1 MTICDK
7 LKSMLLFGVLLLPLA
22 ANAQFVNIDWMPND
36 TVLPYYAE
44 SFDVGKDYK
53 FNTYDF
59 AMEYV
64 ETEPATQAELQR
76 YGVSADDISDKFE
89 VETFMGGSR
98 GKGCLDVSVCPLA
111 KKDGKIVKLLSF
123 KPVVKTVP
131 NVEARTRAAETSGRY
146 AEHSLLATGKWVK
159 VRVQSEGV
167 YELTKSAL
175 SSMGFSNP
183 DKVRLYG
190 YNVPVLREGNI
201 ELIHD
206 DMQEIPLWRKP
217 NGGLLFYSCGTVKWT
232 RKSATSLDFNHFNN
246 PYSTHVYYFVTDSP
260 EGEPAKFVQQDE
272 TPAVASEMVSF
283 AEHKVIE
290 TDEFSFINSGRM
302 FFEGYDYANGNKK
315 TYSLDLPGLATGD
328 VNLTVQ
334 FAAAGPAASSLN
346 VSAAS
351 KDLGTMTFAA
361 LTDYIYARVNTRTYK
376 MQGVTGSSLPVT
388 LTHTRTQ
395 GVSGHLDYIR
405 ASYERKL
412 NLSGLSA
419 LPFTPL
425 NNTANVYVI
434 DGASESTRVWR
445 VTSPETTCELKGNL
459 SGGLYKV
466 GAKPSTERINQHR
479 YVAVDVNSSYPAPE
493 VMGQISNQDLHSTSP
508 TDLVI
513 IVPASGKLAMQA
525 QRLADAHAA
534 RDGMRCLVVSADKIY
549 NEFSS
554 GTPDATAYRRFM
566 KMLYDRSVNEE
577 DAPKNIL
584 LFGDCIWDNRVVTSK
599 MKGRSPEDYLL
610 CYESN
615 NSVSHTD
622 SYVLEEYF
630 TLLDDGE
637 GVRPLKEKTDIG
649 VGRIP
654 VTNAADAKTVVDKL
668 IRYINNEEAG
678 AWKNTICILGDDGDK
693 NQHMDDAEDVLQ
705 STETL
710 FPEYR
715 YRRIYWDAYTIE
727 KTSTGANFPGAY
739 SDINK
744 QMEDGAL
751 IMNYTGHGAAY
762 SLSHEK
768 TIRRTDFERWNSP
781 RLPLWITAACDI
793 SPFDMSEENIGE
805 TALLNPK
812 GAAMGLITTSRTVY
826 SSQNRKINKNFMKHV
841 LGRKS
846 NGKRITLGEALS
858 LAKNDIAQ
866 AGSISARDSIN
877 KCHFVLL
884 GDPAITL
891 ATPTFTA
898 KVDEFN
904 GKSAEGDAGMSI
916 SAGNVVKV
924 KGHIVDEEGNI
935 ATDFN
940 GVVSPTVFDNIEKVV
955 CKNGAGQDIEEP
967 MLYYERLKTIYA
979 GSDSVRNGYFE
990 FSFPVPL
997 DINYSDESG
1006 LLKLYAVNSDQTIE
1020 ANGNYDDFIVGGT
1033 TPDINTDSLGPEISL
1048 YLNYDS
1054 FESGN
1059 RTNDTPVLV
1068 AEIFDADGINT
1079 TGSGVGHDIMAI
1091 IDNDES
1097 MSYSLNSYFVQNPGD
1112 YTRGN
1117 VVFRMPVLP
1126 EGKHTLLL
1134 RAWDVMNNPSSRTI
1148 EFEVVKGL
1156 APSMFELACQGPV
1169 RSSAIFTVVTDRPY
1183 SQMDLRLVVYDMA
1196 GREVAHLDNQ
1206 SGDSKTNFYTF
1217 TWDLSSSGMRILPGI
1232 YICRAILTDDSGASS
1247 SKALKFVVLGE
1258 GKAE

>member
-1 MTICDK
+1 MTVFDK
-7 LKSMLLFGVLLLPLA
+7 LKSMLLLGAVLAPVA

-53 FNTYDF
+53 CNAYDF
-59 AMEYV
+59 AMEYI
-64 ETEPATQAELQR
+64 ETVPATKAELQR
-76 YGVSADDISDKFE
+76 YGVSADEVSDKFK
-89 VETFMGGSR
+89 VETFMGVSR
-98 GKGCLDVSVCPLA
+98 GKGRFDVSVCPLA
-111 KKDGKIVKLLSF
+111 KKDGRIVKLISF
-123 KPVVKTVP
+123 KPVVKAVP
-131 NVEARTRAAETSGRY
+131 NAEVRTRAAEGAERY
-146 AEHSLLATGKWVK
+146 AEQSLLATGKWVK
-159 VRVQSEGV
+159 IRVQSEGV

-201 ELIHD
+201 ELIPD
-206 DMQEIPLWRKP
+206 DMQEIPLWRKQ
-217 NGGLLFYSCGTVKWT
+217 NGGLLFYSCGTVRWT
-232 RKSATSLDFNHFNN
+232 RKNYTSLDFSHFNN
-246 PYSTHVYYFVTDSP
+246 PYSTHVCYFVTDSP

-272 TPAVASEMVSF
+272 TPAVPSEVTTF
-283 AEHKVIE
+283 AEHKVME
-290 TDEFSFINSGRM
+290 ADEFSFINSGRT
-302 FFEGYDYANGNKK
+302 FFEAYDYANGNKK
-315 TYSLDLPGLATGD
+315 TYNLSLPGLATGD
-328 VNLTVQ
+328 VSLTVQ
-334 FAAAGPAASSLN
+334 FAAAGPASSSLT
-346 VSAAS
+346 VSAGT
-351 KDLGTMTFAA
+351 KDLGTMTFSA
-361 LTDYIYARVNTRTYK
+361 LTDYIYARVNSRSYK
-376 MQGVTGSSLPVT
+376 VQGVNGGNLPVT

-405 ASYERKL
+405 ASYER
-412 NLSGLSA
+412 NLDMSGLSA

-434 DGASESTRVWR
+434 AGASESTRVWR
-445 VTSPETTCELKGNL
+445 VTSPETTCELKGDL
-459 SGGLYKV
+459 SEGIYKV
-466 GAKPSTERINQHR
+466 GAKLSAGRVNQHR

-493 VMGQISNQDLHSTSP
+493 VVGQISNQDLHSTAP
-508 TDLVI
+508 ADLVI
-513 IVPASGKLAMQA
+513 IVPANGKLTAQA
-525 QRLADAHAA
+525 QRLADAHTA
-534 RDGMRCLVVSADKIY
+534 REGMRCFVVSADKIY

-566 KMLYDRSVNEE
+566 KMLYDRAENEE
-577 DAPKNIL
+577 DAPKNLL
-584 LFGDCIWDNRVVTSK
+584 LFGDCIWDNRAVTSK

-610 CYESN
+610 CYESD

-654 VTNAADAKTVVDKL
+654 VTNATDAKTVVDKL
-668 IRYINNEEAG
+668 IRYINNEEVG

-705 STETL
+705 STEAL

-727 KTSTGANFPGAY
+727 NTSTGANFPGAY

-744 QMEDGAL
+744 QMDDGAL

-805 TALLNPK
+805 TALLNAK
-812 GAAMGLITTSRTVY
+812 GAAMGMITTSRTVY
-826 SSQNRKINKNFMKHV
+826 SSQNRKINKYFMKHV
-841 LGRKS
+841 LGRNS
-846 NGKRITLGEALS
+846 NGKRVTIGEALH
-858 LAKNDIAQ
+858 LAKNDVV
-866 AGSISARDSIN
+866 AGTVSSRDSLN

-891 ATPTFTA
+891 ATPTYTA

-904 GKSAEGDAGMSI
+904 GKSAGEDADVTI

-924 KGHIVDEEGNI
+924 KGYIVDEEGNV
-935 ATDFN
+935 ATNFN
-940 GVVSPTVFDNIEKVV
+940 GIVSPTVFDNIEKVI
-955 CKNGAGQDIEEP
+955 CKNGAGEDVEEP
-967 MLYYERLKTIYA
+967 MSYYERLKTIYA

-1006 LLKLYAVNSDQTIE
+1006 LLKLYAVNSEQTLE
-1020 ANGNYDDFIVGGT
+1020 ANGDYDDFLVGGT
-1033 TPDINTDSLGPEISL
+1033 NPSLNTDSLGPEISL

-1054 FESGN
+1054 FENGN

-1068 AEIFDADGINT
+1068 AEIFDMDGINT
-1079 TGSGVGHDIMAI
+1079 TGSGVGHDVMAI

-1097 MSYSLNSYFVQNPGD
+1097 MSYSLNSYFVQQPGD
-1112 YTRGN
+1112 YTRGT
-1117 VVFRMPVLP
+1117 VVFRIPTLP
-1126 EGKHTLLL
+1126 EGRHTLLL
-1134 RAWDVMNNPSSRTI
+1134 RAWDVMNNPSSKTI

-1156 APSMFELACQGPV
+1156 APSMFELSCQGPV
-1169 RSSAIFTVVTDRPY
+1169 RSSATFKVVTDRPH

-1206 SGDSKTNFYTF
+1206 SGDSKTNLYTF
-1217 TWDLSSSGMRILPGI
+1217 TWDLSSGGKRILPGV

-1247 SKALKFVVLGE
+1247 SKALKFVVLGT
-1258 GKAE
+1258 GKSE